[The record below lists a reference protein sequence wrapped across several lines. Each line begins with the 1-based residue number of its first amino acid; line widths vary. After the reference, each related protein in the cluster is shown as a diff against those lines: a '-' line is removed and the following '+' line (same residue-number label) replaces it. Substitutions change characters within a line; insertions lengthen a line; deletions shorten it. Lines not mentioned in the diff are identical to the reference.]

1 MTMGIE
7 IKNVPESEGLEVLP
21 HAHTTE
27 LHDQKSQG
35 RCYMTI
41 NKFLFV
47 LVITA
52 ILLGSVPVSA
62 ASDYTLGI
70 FGNANED
77 GAINM
82 EDVECT
88 GRIILGLDD
97 QTQLADAKY
106 DGEVDILDVTQT
118 ELIILGKEKELTVDD
133 GTGEAVTVEMPV
145 KRILV
150 EYADN
155 AELVRILN
163 AKDRVIAVDY
173 LISETE
179 IQFPELSKL
188 PCVGNMFKPDYEAV
202 LNVNPDL
209 LLAFTKGIDEKKEKL
224 PGTAVVHLG
233 LYYPDL
239 FNPEESRFTDGVRK
253 LGYLIDENEAAKV
266 YIDWRIALINDI
278 RSRTEELSE
287 DEKPRVFICSYGDI
301 ISGKKTFR
309 TYAILDTLTQM
320 SIAAG
325 GKNIAEDLPEF
336 IGPKNGI
343 TVDPEWLIEKDPEFI
358 IIHAVRYTWGGSTM
372 EPSHGYDED
381 DPGGVKEY
389 LVDNLMSRPE
399 MANITAVKTGNVYV
413 MSGNFRNDA
422 SGGLVGT
429 AYMARL
435 FHPDLFA
442 NLDPEAIHQEYLT
455 DFQGLDYDLN
465 EHGVFV
471 YPPIET
477 NNGLAGIPDR

>member
-1 MTMGIE
+1 MTG
-7 IKNVPESEGLEVLP
+7 NS
-21 HAHTTE
+21 
-27 LHDQKSQG
+27 
-35 RCYMTI
+35 
-41 NKFLFV
+41 FLFG
-47 LVITA
+47 LFITA
-52 ILLGSVPVSA
+52 ILLVSVP
-62 ASDYTLGI
+62 ASGEYTLGI

-77 GAINM
+77 DTIDQK
-82 EDVECT
+82 DVEYT
-88 GRIILGLDD
+88 TSVILGLDD
-97 QTQLADAKY
+97 QTRLADAKY
-106 DGEVDILDVTQT
+106 DGKVDIFDVIQT
-118 ELIILGKEKELTVDD
+118 ELIILGKEKELTIDD

-173 LISETE
+173 LIAETE

-253 LGYLIDENEAAKV
+253 LGYLLDEKEAAAE
-266 YIDWRIALINDI
+266 YIDWRIALIDDI
-278 RSRTEELSE
+278 RSRTEEISQG
-287 DEKPRVFICSYGDI
+287 EKPRVFICSYGGI
-301 ISGKKTFR
+301 ITGEKTFR
-309 TYAILDTLTQM
+309 TYAMLDTLTQM

-336 IGPKNGI
+336 VGPKSGI
-343 TVDPEWLIEKDPEFI
+343 TVDPEWVIEKDPEFI

-381 DPGGVKEY
+381 DPSGIKEH
-389 LVDNLMSRPE
+389 LIDKLMSRPE
-399 MANITAVKTGNVYV
+399 MANVTAIKTGNVYV

-422 SGGLVGT
+422 SGGSVGT
-429 AYMARL
+429 VYMARL

-442 NLDPEAIHQEYLT
+442 DVDPEAIHQEYLT
-455 DFQGLDYDLN
+455 GFQGLDYDLN
-465 EHGVFV
+465 KHGVFV
-471 YPPIET
+471 YPPIKT
-477 NNGLAGIPDR
+477 NSGLAGIPDRCGEKT

>member
-1 MTMGIE
+1 MTG
-7 IKNVPESEGLEVLP
+7 NNLVFCV
-21 HAHTTE
+21 
-27 LHDQKSQG
+27 
-35 RCYMTI
+35 
-41 NKFLFV
+41 
-47 LVITA
+47 VITA
-52 ILLGSVPVSA
+52 ILLTCMPVASA
-62 ASDYTLGI
+62 SEEYTLGV

-77 GAINM
+77 DTIDLN
-82 EDVECT
+82 DVEYT
-88 GRIILGLDD
+88 ASVILGLDD

-106 DGEVDILDVTQT
+106 DGEVDILDMIQT
-118 ELIILGKEKELTVDD
+118 ELIILGKQNELTIDD
-133 GTGEAVTVEMPV
+133 GTGETVTVEMPV

-150 EYADN
+150 EYTDN

-173 LISETE
+173 LIAHTE

-188 PCVGNMFKPDYEAV
+188 PCIGNMFKPDYEAV

-209 LLAFTKGIDEKKEKL
+209 LLTFSNEIDEKKEKL
-224 PGTAVVHLG
+224 PDTAVVHLG

-239 FNPEESRFTDGVRK
+239 FNPEESQFTNGVRK
-253 LGYLIDENEAAKV
+253 LGYLLNAIEAAV
-266 YIDWRIALINDI
+266 EYINWRIALIDDI
-278 RSRTEELSE
+278 RSRTQKLSE
-287 DEKPRVFICSYGDI
+287 GEKPRVFICSYGDI
-301 ISGKKTFR
+301 IAEKKTFR
-309 TYAILDTLTQM
+309 TYAMIDTLTQM

-336 IGPKNGI
+336 AGPKNGI
-343 TVDPEWLIEKDPEFI
+343 TVDSEWVIEKDPEFI

-381 DPGGVKEY
+381 NPSGMKEH
-389 LVDNLMSRPE
+389 LIDQLISRPE
-399 MANITAVKTGNVYV
+399 MANVTAVKTGNVYV

-422 SGGLVGT
+422 TGGSLGS

-471 YPPIET
+471 YPPIEI
-477 NNGLAGIPDR
+477 NSGLAGIPDRYREE

>member
-1 MTMGIE
+1 MKG
-7 IKNVPESEGLEVLP
+7 N
-21 HAHTTE
+21 
-27 LHDQKSQG
+27 
-35 RCYMTI
+35 C
-41 NKFLFV
+41 F
-47 LVITA
+47 
-52 ILLGSVPVSA
+52 LLGLTITVILMACVPVSA
-62 ASDYTLGI
+62 SEEYTLGI

-77 GAINM
+77 GTIDQK
-82 EDVECT
+82 DVEYIT
-88 GRIILGLDD
+88 SVILGHDD
-97 QTQLADAKY
+97 QTRLADAKY

-118 ELIILGKEKELTVDD
+118 ELIILGNENELTIDD
-133 GTGEAVTVEMPV
+133 GTGNAVTVEMPV

-155 AELVRILN
+155 TELVRILN
-163 AKDRVIAVDY
+163 AKDRVVAVDY
-173 LISETE
+173 LIAQTE

-188 PCVGNMFKPDYEAV
+188 PCVGNMFEPDYEAV

-209 LLAFTKGIDEKKEKL
+209 LLAFSKEINEKKEKL
-224 PGTAVVHLG
+224 PDTAVVHLG

-239 FNPEESRFTDGVRK
+239 FNPEESRFTNGVIK
-253 LGYLIDENEAAKV
+253 LGYLLDAEEAAAE
-266 YIDWRIALINDI
+266 YIDWRIALIDDI

-287 DEKPRVFICSYGDI
+287 SEKPRVFICSYGDI

-309 TYAILDTLTQM
+309 TYAMVDTLTQM

-336 IGPKNGI
+336 IGPQNGI
-343 TVDPEWLIEKDPEFI
+343 TVDPEWVIENDPEFI

-381 DPGGVKEY
+381 NPSGMKEH
-389 LVDNLMSRPE
+389 LIDKLMSRPE
-399 MANITAVKTGNVYV
+399 MADVTAVKTGNVYV

-422 SGGLVGT
+422 TGGSVGS

-435 FHPDLFA
+435 FHPDLFS

-477 NNGLAGIPDR
+477 KSGLAGIPDRY

>member
-1 MTMGIE
+1 
-7 IKNVPESEGLEVLP
+7 
-21 HAHTTE
+21 
-27 LHDQKSQG
+27 
-35 RCYMTI
+35 
-41 NKFLFV
+41 
-47 LVITA
+47 
-52 ILLGSVPVSA
+52 
-62 ASDYTLGI
+62 
-70 FGNANED
+70 ANED
-77 GAINM
+77 DTIDLN
-82 EDVECT
+82 DVEYT
-88 GRIILGLDD
+88 ASVILGLDD

-106 DGEVDILDVTQT
+106 DGEVDILDMIQT
-118 ELIILGKEKELTVDD
+118 ELIILGKQNELTIDD
-133 GTGEAVTVEMPV
+133 GTGETVTVEMPV

-150 EYADN
+150 EYTDN

-173 LISETE
+173 LIAHTE

-188 PCVGNMFKPDYEAV
+188 PCIGNMFKPDYEAV

-209 LLAFTKGIDEKKEKL
+209 LLTFSNEIDEKKEKL
-224 PGTAVVHLG
+224 PDTAVVHLG

-239 FNPEESRFTDGVRK
+239 FNPEESQFTNGVRK
-253 LGYLIDENEAAKV
+253 LGYLLNAIEAAV
-266 YIDWRIALINDI
+266 EYINWRIALIDDI
-278 RSRTEELSE
+278 RSRTQKLSE
-287 DEKPRVFICSYGDI
+287 GEKPRVFICSYGDI
-301 ISGKKTFR
+301 IAEKKTFR
-309 TYAILDTLTQM
+309 TYAMIDTLTQM

-336 IGPKNGI
+336 AGPKNGI
-343 TVDPEWLIEKDPEFI
+343 TVDSEWVIEKDPEFI

-381 DPGGVKEY
+381 NPSGMKEH
-389 LVDNLMSRPE
+389 LIDQLISRPE
-399 MANITAVKTGNVYV
+399 MANVTAVKTGNVYV

-422 SGGLVGT
+422 TGGSLGS

-471 YPPIET
+471 YPPIEI
-477 NNGLAGIPDR
+477 NSGLAGIPDRYREE